1 MGKIVIL
8 DENTSNQIAAGEVV
22 ERPASV
28 VKELVE
34 NSIDASSS
42 NVSIEISNGGV
53 SLIKVVDNG
62 KGIDED
68 DVEIAFERHSTS
80 KIRKA
85 DDLESISTLG
95 FRGEALASIA
105 SVALVELTTRVK
117 DKQYGKYIKIQ
128 GGFVKEV
135 RQTGCPVGTTFIVRD
150 LFYNTPARFKF
161 LKKDTTEAGYIS
173 DMVNRIALGNQNI
186 SMKLIN
192 NRSSV
197 LHTPGNNDLLSTIFS
212 LYGKE
217 TAKEVLEVKYQDEKI
232 EVYGYTGKPEIARA
246 NRNYQS
252 IYINGRYV
260 KNKTISSAI
269 DEAYKTFLM
278 KNKFPFIVLHIR
290 INPLFVDVNVH
301 PTKMEV
307 RFSDEQAI
315 FKAVYHAVNNALLS
329 KSLIRNVE
337 IPEKPKNYFKFEE
350 NNVPKKDFVQEG
362 LKIKSGLLEEG
373 FKKAEFE
380 KEVDNF
386 TKNDK
391 RNIDTNISL
400 PKTDNK
406 EVKFSKNIEDNGK
419 LKTIHPDGSDESISR
434 AGFEAARA
442 ITDNHQLNT
451 NINKEACAKKLL
463 SEEMESVNVKE
474 KDEKAKQVH
483 LEEKNEN
490 KPEANNSVVRT
501 TEAYR
506 IQETCNSSDRTQET
520 GNSADR
526 TAEAVNSS
534 DEAQE
539 AFNTDDRTQEE
550 NQLLNARIIGQ
561 VFSTYI
567 LLQNGDN
574 LLMID
579 QHAAHERIMFEALK
593 KKYKRNESLCQYLLS
608 SVVIEL
614 TNHEVK
620 IIDENKEKLNK
631 LGFVFENFGNNSI
644 ILRSVPVVLS
654 GNAGAKETFLDIL
667 DFIMSDKRKEN
678 ILVEEEALYRVACK
692 SAVKANKKLDELEI
706 KKILKDLLNIENP
719 YTCPHGRPTIIKITK
734 YEFEKMFKRIV

>member
-34 NSIDASSS
+34 NSIDAGSSS
-42 NVSIEISNGGV
+42 ISIEISNGGI

-85 DDLESISTLG
+85 DDLESITTLG

-105 SVALVELTTRVK
+105 SVSLVELTTRVK

-128 GGFVKEV
+128 GGVVKEV

-150 LFYNTPARFKF
+150 LFYNTPVRFKF
-161 LKKDTTEAGYIS
+161 LKKDSTEAGYIS

-197 LHTPGNNDLLSTIFS
+197 IHTPGNNDLLSTIFS

-232 EVYGYTGKPEIARA
+232 EVYGYAGKPEIARS

-260 KNKTISSAI
+260 KNKTISAAI

-278 KNKFPFIVLHIR
+278 KNKFPFIVLQIR

-337 IPEKPKNYFKFEE
+337 MPEKPKNFFKFEHS
-350 NNVPKKDFVQEG
+350 NILKKDFIQEG
-362 LKIKSGLLEEG
+362 FKLKSDLLEEEI
-373 FKKAEFE
+373 KKGNFE
-380 KEVDNF
+380 KKDSNF
-386 TKNDK
+386 EKNK
-391 RNIDTNISL
+391 KVNIDTNIYL
-400 PKTDNK
+400 QKTDNK
-406 EVKFSKNIEDNGK
+406 EVKFSKSIEDTEK
-419 LKTIHPDGSDESISR
+419 LKPVQKDGDRGSFEEAGAKVNYNEENIKFENEAYNKNSVETTESVLKKEIDEK
-434 AGFEAARA
+434 
-442 ITDNHQLNT
+442 T
-451 NINKEACAKKLL
+451 KEAY
-463 SEEMESVNVKE
+463 
-474 KDEKAKQVH
+474 
-483 LEEKNEN
+483 LEEKTNNISEADNSVSITHNADNTDN
-490 KPEANNSVVRT
+490 KLLESNNSVGKSS
-501 TEAYR
+501 EAL
-506 IQETCNSSDRTQET
+506 
-520 GNSADR
+520 NSADK
-526 TAEAVNSS
+526 TQDAVNSCDKTS
-534 DEAQE
+534 
-539 AFNTDDRTQEE
+539 EE

-620 IIDENKEKLNK
+620 IIEENKEKLNK

-644 ILRSVPVVLS
+644 ILRSVPVELS
-654 GNAGAKETFLDIL
+654 DSSSAKEAFLDIL

-706 KKILKDLLNIENP
+706 KKILKDLISIENP

-734 YEFEKMFKRIV
+734 YELEKMFKRIV